1 MSDETAEPTQIFTD
15 GACKG
20 NPGPGGWGAILR
32 AMKKDGEAT
41 EKEMSG
47 SEGATTNNR
56 MELTAAIRA
65 LQALK
70 RPCKVALYT
79 DSKYVIDGITKWVFG
94 WQKKGWK
101 TAAKKPTAK
110 KAAVKKAATAKSAT
124 TPKAPAK
131 QSAAQKAPAKN
142 AAGKAAKPVAKKAA
156 AKKSPA
162 RKATAAPA
170 TNPNRP
176 ASAQPSSTRSPGT
189 ARRATGSMDRPP
201 AIA

>member
-1 MSDETAEPTQIFTD
+1 MDVEIFTD

-101 TAAKKPTAK
+101 TAAKKPVLNEDLWRELLDATRPHRIDWHW
-110 KAAVKKAATAKSAT
+110 VKGHDGHPENERADQLAS
-124 TPKAPAK
+124 
-131 QSAAQKAPAKN
+131 N
-142 AAGKAAKPVAKKAA
+142 AALAV
-156 AKKSPA
+156 
-162 RKATAAPA
+162 
-170 TNPNRP
+170 
-176 ASAQPSSTRSPGT
+176 
-189 ARRATGSMDRPP
+189 RA
-201 AIA
+201 